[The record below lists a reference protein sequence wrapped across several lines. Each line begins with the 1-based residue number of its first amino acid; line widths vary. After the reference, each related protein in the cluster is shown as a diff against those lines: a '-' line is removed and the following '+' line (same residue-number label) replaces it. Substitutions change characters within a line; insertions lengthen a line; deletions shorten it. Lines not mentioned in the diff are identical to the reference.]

1 MRASLVIVRAT
12 RPSACAVAS
21 LRQLGRRAHALAWL
35 LALGCGSPNARVLEQ
50 DQVPA
55 VVAPRPAGDL
65 SEADKIHT
73 LVQRVAAADVTFVRG
88 ETVTPAAQV
97 AAELEHRAA
106 RLSVPTARQF
116 VDAIAGND
124 RGKAEP
130 LRVRLADGT
139 VLEAK
144 DWYLGQLAALE
155 GSAPHSSARKHDPNA
170 PVTLGILDA
179 LLIVERS
186 NLRFVA
192 PPRKLSSGKTRGKR
206 KEYSSAE
213 FAEMLRKKWE
223 FLGADVR
230 DLETFIQ
237 EIASDAFSSME
248 PYRVVHLDG
257 SEEEFRGWLLAQLDA
272 RRQAL
277 AKGGAP

>member
-1 MRASLVIVRAT
+1 M
-12 RPSACAVAS
+12 
-21 LRQLGRRAHALAWL
+21 
-35 LALGCGSPNARVLEQ
+35 
-50 DQVPA
+50 
-55 VVAPRPAGDL
+55 
-65 SEADKIHT
+65 
-73 LVQRVAAADVTFVRG
+73 
-88 ETVTPAAQV
+88 
-97 AAELEHRAA
+97 
-106 RLSVPTARQF
+106 
-116 VDAIAGND
+116 
-124 RGKAEP
+124 
-130 LRVRLADGT
+130 
-139 VLEAK
+139 
-144 DWYLGQLAALE
+144 
-155 GSAPHSSARKHDPNA
+155 
-170 PVTLGILDA
+170 
-179 LLIVERS
+179 
-186 NLRFVA
+186 RFVA
-192 PPRKLSSGKTRGKR
+192 PPRKLPTGKTQGKR